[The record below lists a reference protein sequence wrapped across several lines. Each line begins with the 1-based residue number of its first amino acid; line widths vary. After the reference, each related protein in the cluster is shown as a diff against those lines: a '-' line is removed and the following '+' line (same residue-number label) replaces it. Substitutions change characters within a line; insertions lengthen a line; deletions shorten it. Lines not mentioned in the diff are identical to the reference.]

1 MKGQLNP
8 ELKVGDKIM
17 CLHMEGETSV
27 PPGTVGTVYK
37 ISRDPFESTANNII
51 NVDWDNGS
59 RLALITST
67 DAWRL
72 VSSEK
77 INEQNDSTWKYMTEN
92 PDVFEHFDWK
102 WLEKYLYKLRDSGI
116 VNMYGAFPLLYS
128 GKEHIDRYYGEGRE
142 DDEKFQEL
150 LDNADEAKNK
160 IIQGVVSYME
170 KNNKDLNNLDMVNRY
185 ARGFSQKI
193 LGLYIALSGLGNRA
207 TN

>member
-8 ELKVGDKIM
+8 ELKVGDRIM

-37 ISRDPFESTANNII
+37 ISRDPFESTGNNII

-77 INEQNDSTWKYMTEN
+77 INEQSDSTWKYMTEN

-116 VNMYGAFPLLYS
+116 VNMWGAFPLLYS

-150 LDNADEAKNK
+150 LDDADEAKNK

-207 TN
+207 AN